1 MQVVSAGI
9 FSLWSHSET
18 LPVCRAIPAMAC
30 GKRTTPVAAHIT
42 DEVMG
47 TGPCL
52 VGGAAAAVAS
62 AEPEKGGVGT
72 FSSELPFH
80 DCGPRELQQ
89 LTGAPPPSRADLY
102 RCHLRDDRIEWSNNM
117 YWCLAALDE
126 EQTVVLEPVSRDG
139 AFCTK
144 ATVVGQSTD
153 GPGEAAV
160 SERFTGG
167 DCAKSLH
174 A

>member
-1 MQVVSAGI
+1 
-9 FSLWSHSET
+9 
-18 LPVCRAIPAMAC
+18 
-30 GKRTTPVAAHIT
+30 
-42 DEVMG
+42 MG

-62 AEPEKGGVGT
+62 AKPETGGVGT
-72 FSSELPFH
+72 FSFELPFH
-80 DCGPRELQQ
+80 GCGPRELRQ
-89 LTGAPPPSRADLY
+89 LTGAPPPSRAELY
-102 RCHLRDDRIEWSNNM
+102 RYHLRDDRIEWSNNM